1 MEALLAEAHSHS
13 STEKIKRQPPP
24 ASPPLHAPTPATPQP
39 RPATSLHCK
48 LRRHTWLLAEDFGAA
63 PSTGPLLRGF
73 TAPMHMARRARHG
86 EATKAWRHSSLKIE
100 LSRNARVDDTC
111 WRRPGDAM
119 AWRSAACAYACEKA
133 HSRGRRS
140 RFELRPLSSGTRPLL
155 ATPNPPRAAH
165 AGPPSICTRSIT
177 NFLGSSLEGY
187 HLLTP
192 LMPIEE
198 ENSCLAKCWPGSGGE
213 DRAGHHAGPIGDEE
227 LAKGKPRQVTPSA
240 ARACLRRSLPAPA
253 LAPPSPR
260 PTPPR
265 HPACE
270 PVHQAP
276 LPPTP
281 IHTGSAAGREQFLR
295 HRQQQLRHRLEP
307 RCQPTV
313 ANPRRCGVGGRRRCQ
328 AACGGRCVLHL
339 LLPGLLRRVPRLPLT
354 RLTLGARGPAV
365 TEVCCDLRDD
375 RSRGEG
381 GWGVGVLVVAE
392 GRPRGVRRTGL
403 STSGSEV
410 AVCAWCVRGSI
421 GAR

>member
-13 STEKIKRQPPP
+13 STEEIKRQPPP

-140 RFELRPLSSGTRPLL
+140 RFELRPLSSATRPLL

-260 PTPPR
+260 PRPALPR
-265 HPACE
+265 PATRRASRCTRI
-270 PVHQAP
+270 PYP
-276 LPPTP
+276 LPPYTQVP
-281 IHTGSAAGREQFLR
+281 LQGASSFFGDGSNSFAIDWSLAANLPWPTLDDVAWEAAADAKLR
-295 HRQQQLRHRLEP
+295 AVGDACCTFSFPDFSDVSHAFPSLASLWEP
-307 RCQPTV
+307 E
-313 ANPRRCGVGGRRRCQ
+313 
-328 AACGGRCVLHL
+328 
-339 LLPGLLRRVPRLPLT
+339 GLL
-354 RLTLGARGPAV
+354 
-365 TEVCCDLRDD
+365 
-375 RSRGEG
+375 
-381 GWGVGVLVVAE
+381 
-392 GRPRGVRRTGL
+392 
-403 STSGSEV
+403 
-410 AVCAWCVRGSI
+410 
-421 GAR
+421 